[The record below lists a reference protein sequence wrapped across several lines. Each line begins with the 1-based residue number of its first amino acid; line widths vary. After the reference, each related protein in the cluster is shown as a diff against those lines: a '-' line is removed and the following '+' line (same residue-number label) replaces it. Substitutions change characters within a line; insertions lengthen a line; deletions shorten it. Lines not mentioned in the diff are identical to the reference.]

1 MAEAAVVIPFRGE
14 WESLL
19 PLLRALRRQSARG
32 SFITVLSVDGAG
44 IPPGEVSSLAD
55 MVVNGPQ
62 SGPAAA
68 RNRGWR
74 AVEAPFVLFTDGD
87 CIPDDDW
94 VEKMLAGL
102 RGEYQGI
109 KGVYSRG
116 GSRMIQRL
124 AQVEF
129 SERYRIMARRESI
142 CLADT
147 YAAGFRRE
155 WLERLDGFDEAFPF
169 PEHED
174 VDLSWR
180 LIRAGGRIGF
190 LPEARVAH
198 VHRKSWID
206 YFRLKLRRGKWRII
220 LLKRFPEMAVDDG
233 YTPQT
238 MKVQI
243 SLVPVLMVS
252 VLLLPIN
259 PWPFA
264 AAAFLFLLSC
274 IPLARVASSTDPGT
288 LPLVPVFAFWRGCAL
303 FAGALAGVMERR
315 RTCSRQ

>member
-1 MAEAAVVIPFRGE
+1 MADAAVVIPFRGK

-19 PLLRALRRQSARG
+19 PLLRALGRQTARG
-32 SFITVLSVDGAG
+32 RFLTVLSIDGTA
-44 IPPGEVSSLAD
+44 IPPEEISSMAD

-74 AVEAPFVLFTDGD
+74 AVDAPFVLFTDGD
-87 CIPDDDW
+87 CIPEDDW

-102 RGEYQGI
+102 RGEYQGV
-109 KGVYSRG
+109 KGVYSHG
-116 GSRMIQRL
+116 GSRLIQRL

-129 SERYRIMARRESI
+129 SERYRIMARRGSI

-147 YAAGFRRE
+147 YSAGFRRE
-155 WLERLDGFDEAFPF
+155 WLERLHGFDEAFPF

-180 LIRAGGRIGF
+180 LVRAGGRIGF

-198 VHRKSWID
+198 VHRGSWIG

-243 SLVPVLMVS
+243 ALVPIVAVTF
-252 VLLLPIN
+252 LLLPLY
-259 PWPFA
+259 PWPFIA
-264 AAAFLFLLSC
+264 LASLFLLSC
-274 IPLARVASSTDPGT
+274 LPLARAASSTDPGT
-288 LPLVPVFAFWRGCAL
+288 LPLVPVFAFWRGSAL
-303 FAGALAGVMERR
+303 FAGALAGVMSRR
-315 RTCSRQ
+315 RNCSRP